1 MGRVAKY
8 KKLKACDPFSSK
20 NGGKQSMTGMW
31 GFGDNGRKPKKRS
44 KTSIALRKKRKK
56 PLEMGNTF
64 DVPPSGGD
72 DFSLND
78 LTVKKVKSPETELL
92 EDPSSSM
99 TAQRKKVNAPLSN
112 TNDDSGSDEDITKNE
127 IARDPMLEEKRAARI
142 LKIEP
147 EQRKKSV
154 PKVERL
160 AGESR
165 KAFQKRVRSETRQIL
180 KNEKLE
186 QRNPE
191 KKQRKKEFLNKKKKR
206 KLNQEQNDESDDEI
220 VQRNESSPNDGFITG
235 EQAVARATFGDQV
248 ERPPVFLQLPRGA
261 KAKPVKSKRSEDV
274 SEEAEQIA
282 MENMRRKVQA
292 QYAIV
297 KAKRRKAGD
306 FHL

>member
-1 MGRVAKY
+1 
-8 KKLKACDPFSSK
+8 
-20 NGGKQSMTGMW
+20 MTGMW

-44 KTSIALRKKRKK
+44 KTSLALRQKRKR
-56 PLEMGNTF
+56 PIPTDNAF

-72 DFSLND
+72 DFCLSD
-78 LTVKKVKSPETELL
+78 LMKVKKVNPPATELL
-92 EDPSSSM
+92 EEASSST
-99 TAQRKKVNAPLSN
+99 TAQRMKVTAPT
-112 TNDDSGSDEDITKNE
+112 TNEDSDSDDDVTKSE
-127 IARDPMLEEKRAARI
+127 IALDPMEEEKRAARI

-147 EQRKKSV
+147 EQRKNV

-165 KAFQKRVRSETRQIL
+165 KAFQKRVRSETRQLL
-180 KNEKLE
+180 KNEKLQ

-191 KKQRKKEFLNKKKKR
+191 KRQRKKEFLNNKKKR
-206 KLNQEQNDESDDEI
+206 KFKQDHDDDSDDEI
-220 VQRNESSPNDGFITG
+220 VQRNESLSNDGFITG
-235 EQAVARATFGDQV
+235 EQAVARAALGDQV

-261 KAKPVKSKRSEDV
+261 KAKPIKSKTNKDV